1 MRLDNSERDS
11 RKFWEDELE
20 NSRTLLEQ
28 VDRAIYVLSQKMTD
42 GQGVIEYTID
52 TGQNRQTVKR
62 ADLNSLQL
70 QRNSLIEIIDDLE
83 RKLGLHGSP
92 CRQIVPGY

>member
-1 MRLDNSERDS
+1 MRLDNTERES

>member
-1 MRLDNSERDS
+1 MRLDNANRES
-11 RKFWEDELE
+11 RSFWEDELE
-20 NSRTLLEQ
+20 NSRILLEQ
-28 VDRAIYVLSQKMTD
+28 IDRAIFVLSQKMTD

-62 ADLNSLQL
+62 ADLNSLQM
-70 QRNSLIEIIDDLE
+70 QRNSLIKIIDDLE
-83 RKLGLHGSP
+83 RKLGFHGST